1 MPIIRSSDRNRGDDG
16 TSPGLESFSIVDAA
30 KGSDHLRV
38 GEVTVA
44 PKSRVPRHTH
54 TNTEEAMV
62 LLEGELQ
69 ALVGSQRVNIEPGDV
84 VLAPAGTVHG
94 FVNLSDAPAR
104 LLYVFPIHEPD
115 RVFTTPPNAP
125 PSGFPS
131 EQGLSGFRS
140 PHDRPLEQES
150 ES

>member
-16 TSPGLESFSIVDAA
+16 SSPGLESFSIVDEAR
-30 KGSDHLRV
+30 GSDHLRV

-69 ALVGSQRVNIEPGDV
+69 ALVGSQRQNIAPGDV

-94 FVNLSDAPAR
+94 FINLSDAPAR

-115 RVFTTPPNAP
+115 RIWTTPPDAP

-131 EQGLSGFRS
+131 EQGLSGFSS
-140 PHDRPLEQES
+140 PHDRPLEREP
-150 ES
+150 

>member
-1 MPIIRSSDRNRGDDG
+1 MPIIRTTDRSREEDI
-16 TSPGLESFSIVDAA
+16 SQGLESFRIVDADN
-30 KGSDHLRV
+30 GSDHLRA
-38 GEVTVA
+38 GELTVA

-54 TNTEEAMV
+54 TNSEEAMV

-69 ALVGSQRVNIEPGDV
+69 AQLGSQRVSIEPGDV

-94 FVNLSDAPAR
+94 FINLSDAPAK
-104 LLYVFPIHEPD
+104 LLFVFPIHEPD
-115 RVFTTPPNAP
+115 RVWSTPPDAP

-140 PHDRPLEQES
+140 PHDRPLEQEGT
-150 ES
+150 